1 MQSISQRAEHKAHL
15 LGIGLTE
22 DHDKEILQRIESIT
36 SKEIKDAANRY
47 LKTAD
52 AISML
57 RPPDLVS
64 LDEVGVIIGI
74 RPNNLLEVK
83 FRRGNFLIPSE
94 RLKIVGA
101 DD

>member
-1 MQSISQRAEHKAHL
+1 MEFLVGEKVS
-15 LGIGLTE
+15 
-22 DHDKEILQRIESIT
+22 LQVPLP
-36 SKEIKDAANRY
+36 Y

-64 LDEVGVIIGI
+64 LDEVGVIMGI

-94 RLKIVGA
+94 RLKISGM

>member
-1 MQSISQRAEHKAHL
+1 MRFSVGAKVS
-15 LGIGLTE
+15 
-22 DHDKEILQRIESIT
+22 LQVPMP
-36 SKEIKDAANRY
+36 Y

-52 AISML
+52 PISML

-64 LDEVGVIIGI
+64 LDEVGEIMGI
-74 RPNNLLEVK
+74 RPNDLLEVK

-94 RLKIVGA
+94 RLKIVGM

>member
-1 MQSISQRAEHKAHL
+1 MKLSVGEKVSLKVPL
-15 LGIGLTE
+15 P
-22 DHDKEILQRIESIT
+22 
-36 SKEIKDAANRY
+36 Y

-52 AISML
+52 PISML

-74 RPNNLLEVK
+74 RANDLLEVK

-94 RLKIVGA
+94 RLKIFGA
-101 DD
+101 DN

>member
-1 MQSISQRAEHKAHL
+1 MKFSIGEKVS
-15 LGIGLTE
+15 
-22 DHDKEILQRIESIT
+22 LQVPMP
-36 SKEIKDAANRY
+36 Y

-64 LDEVGVIIGI
+64 LDEVGVITGI
-74 RPNNLLEVK
+74 RSNEVLEVK

-94 RLKIVGA
+94 RLKILKDGN
-101 DD
+101 

>member
-1 MQSISQRAEHKAHL
+1 MEFSVGEKVS
-15 LGIGLTE
+15 
-22 DHDKEILQRIESIT
+22 LQMPLP
-36 SKEIKDAANRY
+36 Y

-64 LDEVGVIIGI
+64 LDEVGVIMGI

-94 RLKIVGA
+94 RLKISGM

>member
-1 MQSISQRAEHKAHL
+1 MEFSVGEKVS
-15 LGIGLTE
+15 
-22 DHDKEILQRIESIT
+22 LQVPLP
-36 SKEIKDAANRY
+36 Y

-64 LDEVGVIIGI
+64 LDEVGVIMGI

-94 RLKIVGA
+94 RLMISGM

>member
-1 MQSISQRAEHKAHL
+1 MKFSIGEKVS
-15 LGIGLTE
+15 
-22 DHDKEILQRIESIT
+22 LQVPMP
-36 SKEIKDAANRY
+36 Y

-52 AISML
+52 SVSML

-74 RPNNLLEVK
+74 RPKDLLEVK

-94 RLKIVGA
+94 RLKVIEK
-101 DD
+101 DNYT

>member
-1 MQSISQRAEHKAHL
+1 MEFSVGEKVS
-15 LGIGLTE
+15 
-22 DHDKEILQRIESIT
+22 LQVPLP
-36 SKEIKDAANRY
+36 Y

-64 LDEVGVIIGI
+64 LDEVGVIMGI

-94 RLKIVGA
+94 RLKISGM

>member
-1 MQSISQRAEHKAHL
+1 MEFSVGEKVS
-15 LGIGLTE
+15 
-22 DHDKEILQRIESIT
+22 LQFPLP
-36 SKEIKDAANRY
+36 Y

-83 FRRGNFLIPSE
+83 FRRGNFLIPFE
-94 RLKIVGA
+94 RLKTLGK

>member
-1 MQSISQRAEHKAHL
+1 MEFSVGEKVS
-15 LGIGLTE
+15 
-22 DHDKEILQRIESIT
+22 LQVPLP
-36 SKEIKDAANRY
+36 Y

-64 LDEVGVIIGI
+64 LDEVGVIMGI

-94 RLKIVGA
+94 RLKIFGA

>member
-1 MQSISQRAEHKAHL
+1 MKLSVGEKVS
-15 LGIGLTE
+15 
-22 DHDKEILQRIESIT
+22 LQVPLP
-36 SKEIKDAANRY
+36 Y

-52 AISML
+52 PISML

-74 RPNNLLEVK
+74 RANDLLEVK

-94 RLKIVGA
+94 RLKISGA